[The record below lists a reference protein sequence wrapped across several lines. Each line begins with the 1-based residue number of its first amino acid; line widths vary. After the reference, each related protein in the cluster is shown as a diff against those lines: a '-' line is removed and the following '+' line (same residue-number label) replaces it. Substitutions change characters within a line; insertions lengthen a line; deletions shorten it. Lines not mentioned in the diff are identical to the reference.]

1 GETSKLAATVTGS
14 PASAVKESYSHK
26 GNYAAPDVGADA
38 DSVKMSIAG
47 TDITLKDKA
56 TLDEAIVEINKHT
69 ATTGVTASKD
79 AAELVLSSDTAF
91 SVQGKANGT
100 NSAAV
105 PAVKT
110 TGLTAPLEISI
121 NGTSVKAAKGD
132 DMAKV
137 LKAINDQKATTGVT
151 AVEDKGRLMLSS
163 VDGKAI
169 KLDNGPS
176 PEGAGALAK
185 LGLTA
190 GSSQA
195 KLTTDTSVILNGVD
209 VKFKKGDT

>member
-14 PASAVKESYSHK
+14 PAAAVKEVFGHSGTYVVPK
-26 GNYAAPDVGADA
+26 AANANSGD
-38 DSVKMSIAG
+38 MLING
-47 TDITLKDKA
+47 TAITLADD
-56 TLDEAIVEINKHT
+56 LDLDGAITEINKHT

-79 AAELVLSSDTAF
+79 AAKLVLNSDTAF
-91 SVQGKANGT
+91 KVKG
-100 NSAAV
+100 AAIGAAADV
-105 PAVKT
+105 DAVKA
-110 TGLTAPLEISI
+110 TGLSAPLEISI

-132 DMAKV
+132 DMAKI
-137 LKAINDQKATTGVT
+137 LKAINDQKDTTGVT